1 MFLERKISEL
11 SILNLFYK
19 YEKQTTEP
27 KKINFTTMKKQVWKI
42 FIVLLLPFLGS
53 WSDTPNPKLSSEH
66 PEINSYKA
74 KHHIILVIDGPR
86 WSETW
91 GDSTHH
97 LIPNQ
102 ATILKKEGTFFTN
115 FKNNGVTLTNAGHT
129 ALCTGVYQ
137 RISNIGKQLPKN
149 PNIFQ
154 YYQKQKKQ
162 DKRKTWVLTSKGKLE
177 MLSNT
182 KNKEWW
188 NTYMPSTYCGVNGS
202 GTGYP
207 SDRNMWPIFKE
218 IILEHKPTITIINLL
233 DIDAWAHQ
241 GNWERYIK
249 AIKELDGFALDL
261 WKTVQSNAELK
272 DKTAIY
278 ITNDHGRHLDGRK
291 NGFESHGCSCEGCR
305 HISLLAIGP
314 DFEKGKEVNVE
325 YGLIDI
331 PATIAHMLNIDMPTS
346 KGRPIVELISSMK

>member
-1 MFLERKISEL
+1 MKVKKRNFTVMKDQLWKVIIIAVLPVIVSWISNESGNSGL
-11 SILNLFYK
+11 
-19 YEKQTTEP
+19 QQTEP
-27 KKINFTTMKKQVWKI
+27 VT
-42 FIVLLLPFLGS
+42 
-53 WSDTPNPKLSSEH
+53 
-66 PEINSYKA
+66 YKA
-74 KHHIILVIDGPR
+74 KHHIILVLDGPR

-97 LIPNQ
+97 LIQNQ
-102 ATILKKEGTFFTN
+102 ANILKKEGTFFTN

-149 PNIFQ
+149 PTIFQ
-154 YYQKQKKQ
+154 YYLKQKKQ
-162 DKRKTWVLTSKGKLE
+162 DKRKTWILTSKGKLE
-177 MLSNT
+177 MLANT
-182 KNKEWW
+182 KNKKWW

-207 SDRNMWPIFKE
+207 NDRDMFPNFKR
-218 IILEHKPTITIINLL
+218 IILEHKPAITIVNLL

-241 GNWERYIK
+241 GNWERYIA

-261 WKTVQSNAELK
+261 WNTIQNDPVMK
-272 DKTAIY
+272 DQTAIY
-278 ITNDHGRHLDGRK
+278 ITNDHGRHLDGKK
-291 NGFESHGCSCEGCR
+291 NGFESHGCKCEGCR

-314 DFEKGKEVNVE
+314 DFEKNKEVHAE

-331 PATIAHMLNIDMPTS
+331 PATIAHMMSIDMPTS
-346 KGRPIVELISSMK
+346 KGKPIAELISVRK